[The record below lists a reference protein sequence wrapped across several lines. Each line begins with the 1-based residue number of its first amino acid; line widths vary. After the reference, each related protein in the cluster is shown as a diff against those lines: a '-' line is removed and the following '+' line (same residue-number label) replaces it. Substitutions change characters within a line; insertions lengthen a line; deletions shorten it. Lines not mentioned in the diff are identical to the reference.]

1 MNKQLKSFLVF
12 CLKLVVTLVPAYF
25 VYRNIVMAPDW
36 NIEDLYE
43 LFTNKS
49 VLPMVLALLCLAVS
63 NFTACMQWKL
73 LLERQDVHMSYGR
86 LLKLYHVGLFFNN
99 FMPGN
104 VGGDAKKIYDIRMQ
118 GGQDSVGA
126 GFTAT
131 FFDRLFGLFFIT
143 LFALAMGLLF
153 FMHDDAQRAFM
164 WPSVWIFLGFC
175 ALFASLFSRRLG
187 NVLCALMAKFL
198 PEKVSGRLVHM
209 FSRFQKFRSLKL
221 WICISGLSAVTQA
234 LRIFVHYFCGMAVGV
249 DLSISW
255 YFYYIPLVAIIS
267 ALPISIG
274 GFGPREL
281 LAQSLFARAG
291 VASLESVV
299 IQLLAYFVSLVL
311 SLFGAFVFL
320 LDGGAPKASASTN
333 DAAGANAGD
342 AHGKDA

>member
-36 NIEDLYE
+36 SIDDLYH
-43 LFTNKS
+43 LFTGKS
-49 VLPMVLALLCLAVS
+49 VVPLVLALLCLAAS
-63 NFTACMQWKL
+63 NFTACKQWQL
-73 LLERQDVHMSYGR
+73 LLQKQDIHMSYGH

-126 GFTAT
+126 GLTAT
-131 FFDRLFGLFFIT
+131 VFDRLFGLFFIT
-143 LFALAMGLLF
+143 LFALAMGALF
-153 FMHDDAQRAFM
+153 FIHDEAQRAFIV
-164 WPSVWIFLGFC
+164 PSVWIFIGFC
-175 ALFASLFSRRLG
+175 CLFASLFSRRLG
-187 NVLCALMAKFL
+187 NLVCKALAKVF
-198 PEKVSGRLVHM
+198 PEKVNERLIHM
-209 FSRFQKFRSLKL
+209 FRRFQQFRSVKL
-221 WICISGLSAVTQA
+221 WTRISCLSAVTQA
-234 LRIFVHYFCGMAVGV
+234 LRILVHFFCGIAVGV
-249 DLSISW
+249 DLSVSW

-320 LDGGAPKASASTN
+320 LDGPKAN
-333 DAAGANAGD
+333 D

>member
-1 MNKQLKSFLVF
+1 MKNSSAKSFLVF

-25 VYRNIVMAPDW
+25 VYRNIVLAPDW
-36 NIEDLYE
+36 NIGDLYE
-43 LFTNKS
+43 LFSIKS
-49 VLPMVLALLCLAVS
+49 VLPFLLALVCLGLS
-63 NFTACMQWKL
+63 NFTACLQWKL
-73 LLERQDVHMSYGR
+73 LLERQDVHLSYGR
-86 LLKLYHVGLFFNN
+86 LLKLYYVGLFFNN

-104 VGGDAKKIYDIRMQ
+104 VGGDAKKVYDIRMQ

-126 GFTAT
+126 GLTAT

-143 LFALAMGLLF
+143 LFALAVGVLF
-153 FMHDDAQRAFM
+153 FMHDAEQRAFM
-164 WPSVWIFLGFC
+164 WPSVWICLGFC

-187 NVLCALMAKFL
+187 RLFCKILT
-198 PEKVSGRLVHM
+198 KVFPQKVNARLIHM
-209 FSRFQKFRSLKL
+209 FERFQQFRSVKL
-221 WICISGLSAVTQA
+221 WISISGLSAVTQA
-234 LRIFVHYFCGMAVGV
+234 LRILVHFFCGIAVGV

-291 VASLESVV
+291 VPNLESVV

-320 LDGGAPKASASTN
+320 LGGPAKNSAENQGSEE
-333 DAAGANAGD
+333 
-342 AHGKDA
+342 

>member
-1 MNKQLKSFLVF
+1 MKNDKVKSFLVF

-36 NIEDLYE
+36 SVDDLYG
-43 LFTNKS
+43 LFSRNS
-49 VLPMVLALLCLAVS
+49 LWPLFVALVCLGLS
-63 NFTACMQWKL
+63 NFTACLQWKL
-73 LLERQDVHMSYGR
+73 LLEKQNVKLGYSR
-86 LLKLYHVGLFFNN
+86 LLKLYYVGLFFNN

-104 VGGDAKKIYDIRMQ
+104 VGGDAKKVYDIRMQ

-126 GFTAT
+126 GLTAT

-153 FMHDDAQRAFM
+153 FMHDEAQRTFM
-164 WPSVWIFLGFC
+164 WPSFWIFLGFC

-187 NVLCALMAKFL
+187 RLFCSILTKIF
-198 PEKVSGRLVHM
+198 PGKVHSRLIHM
-209 FSRFQKFRSLKL
+209 FERFQQFRSIKL
-221 WICISGLSAVTQA
+221 WVGISLLSAVTQA
-234 LRIFVHYFCGMAVGV
+234 LRIFVHYFCGLAVGV

-255 YFYYIPLVAIIS
+255 YFYYIPLVAIVS

-281 LAQSLFARAG
+281 LAQSLFAKAG
-291 VASLESVV
+291 VANLESVV

-311 SLFGAFVFL
+311 SLFGAFIFL
-320 LDGGAPKASASTN
+320 LGSGPNKKTEARE
-333 DAAGANAGD
+333 
-342 AHGKDA
+342 